1 MPRILIA
8 DDHPLMRRHVR
19 MTLEEKSWEVCAEAA
34 TGREAVAM
42 TAAQR
47 PQIVVLD
54 LCMPELN
61 GLDAAREIHNLYP
74 ETEIL
79 ILTMHDVEEL
89 MTELSSVG
97 VRDCIE
103 KTDLQQLVIAIERIW
118 RDRSRLAVSSTK
130 GASG

>member
-1 MPRILIA
+1 
-8 DDHPLMRRHVR
+8 MRRHVR